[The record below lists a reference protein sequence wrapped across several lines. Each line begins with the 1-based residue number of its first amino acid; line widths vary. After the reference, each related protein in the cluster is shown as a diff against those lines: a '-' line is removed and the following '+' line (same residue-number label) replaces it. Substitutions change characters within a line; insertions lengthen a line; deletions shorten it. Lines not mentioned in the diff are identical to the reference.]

1 MTVILGAD
9 LSYSRTGLVWYDMQT
24 NKVTRHAT
32 VTIKPGPNRLLRALN
47 SFRDAI
53 CQNYLELDRLVI
65 EGPAL
70 NSPNPRTLHMLGE
83 LSGVFKLLCESYGIA
98 YKIAVATEV
107 RKFIVGSGRADKAM
121 LAKALRMTYG
131 IKFDNDDAPGY
142 DLTDAAALCV
152 WEANR

>member
-1 MTVILGAD
+1 MRIILGAD
-9 LSYSRTGLVWYDMQT
+9 LSFTRTGLVWYDMQS
-24 NKVTRHAT
+24 NKVTRFT
-32 VTIKPGPNRLLRALN
+32 TITIKPGPNRLLRALN

-53 CQNYLELDRLVI
+53 CQDYLEVDMLVI

-83 LSGVFKLLCESYGIA
+83 LSGVFKLLCESYGIT

-107 RKFIVGSGRADKAM
+107 RKFITGDGRSDKAH
-121 LAKALRMTYG
+121 LAVTLRKLYD
-131 IKFDNDDAPGY
+131 IEFDNDDSPGY